1 MKENIRMKVRKICA
15 SDLVARVD
23 WMNNPMVYKTMHF
36 VPPISLE
43 NTQKWYESNLNN
55 NKRFDAAFEDEEG
68 QLVAFGGLTNIDYT
82 VRKAEFYIFV
92 NPNMQGKGIGTAAT
106 KMLCKYGFDI
116 LQLHKIYLYTN
127 GSNVGAKKTYEKV
140 GFVLEGVHREEN
152 IIAEKYEDRLYYG
165 LLAKDFDSSANPLEL
180 KDWDGLL
187 VENYSADNQDT
198 ILGRVNLRVVR
209 DDIFPFIGGGSKA
222 RKAVAYEKFLK
233 DNGYNAVVTCGGIQ
247 SNHNRAMALM
257 CARNGW
263 KCHLCIQGPEDR
275 FLSEKGNALL
285 DRLSGATCELIR
297 PEDTSVAMD
306 RAMEALKQEGYNPY
320 YVVGGG
326 HNLPGGTCFVEA
338 VEELKR
344 QCDAED
350 WKPDYIFHASGTGS
364 TQAGI
369 AVGLD
374 KVGWSDVKLV
384 GISVARQQQRGRE
397 VVVEFANI
405 LAEHYGMPQDYEE
418 KILFTADYLMGG
430 YEQYTE
436 EMKSYLEEVMSA
448 TGLMFDTTYS
458 GKGFWGMMQEIKR
471 LGLRDK
477 KILFWHTGGLMNMMK

>member
-1 MKENIRMKVRKICA
+1 MEH
-15 SDLVARVD
+15 
-23 WMNNPMVYKTMHF
+23 NNSEVFLF
-36 VPPISLE
+36 V
-43 NTQKWYESNLNN
+43 K
-55 NKRFDAAFEDEEG
+55 
-68 QLVAFGGLTNIDYT
+68 DYT
-82 VRKAEFYIFV
+82 INDIAFKA
-92 NPNMQGKGIGTAAT
+92 
-106 KMLCKYGFDI
+106 
-116 LQLHKIYLYTN
+116 
-127 GSNVGAKKTYEKV
+127 
-140 GFVLEGVHREEN
+140 
-152 IIAEKYEDRLYYG
+152 
-165 LLAKDFDSSANPLEL
+165 
-180 KDWDGLL
+180 
-187 VENYSADNQDT
+187 
-198 ILGRVNLRVVR
+198 VR

-222 RKAVAYEKFLK
+222 RKAVAYEKFLRE
-233 DNGYNAVVTCGGIQ
+233 NGYNAVVTCGGIQ

-257 CARNGW
+257 CAHNRW
-263 KCHLCIQGPEDR
+263 KCHLCIQGTEER
-275 FLSEKGNALL
+275 FLFEKGNALL

-297 PEDTSVAMD
+297 PEKTSVAMA
-306 RAMEALKQEGYNPY
+306 RAMESLKKEGYNPY

-344 QCDAED
+344 QCDVEG

-397 VVVEFANI
+397 VIVEFANM

-418 KILFTADYLMGG
+418 KIILTADYLMGG

-436 EMKSYLEEVMSA
+436 EMKSYLEKVMRE

-471 LGLRDK
+471 LGLQDK
-477 KILFWHTGGLMNMMK
+477 KILFWHTGGLMNLMK